1 MNTMIRNIFMAAVCS
16 VAFSGI
22 LVAQELFP
30 SQPQKEKT
38 CAVQPFYAVSAGDS
52 FEVILQ
58 EGPCSVKLNTDE
70 ALQPYITVAVR
81 DSILYIDYDEKA
93 VPSDIKRVYRG
104 VNAPTPILRA
114 TVWAPALSGIRGLQ
128 NAVIKGNGTV
138 FSDGMELYLSDKAA
152 VRDLKLD
159 VDHAKVKMD
168 KNSTAILEI
177 LSETQLELS
186 LEDNSQIKLKYK
198 ARNLLMRE
206 TKNTTAFMEG
216 ESATATY
223 SIDGSARC
231 RDQHK
236 GNVLVVEAGGNS
248 EVSLSG
254 QVGDLTLKTERNANL
269 DALEMKTTRVK
280 ADMTGRSTANVNV
293 EEFLSVNL
301 TGGSALYYKGI
312 PAFQVGKIEKST
324 LMAYEEKEKE
334 K

>member
-1 MNTMIRNIFMAAVCS
+1 MIRNIFMAAVCS
-16 VAFSGI
+16 VVFSGI
-22 LVAQELFP
+22 LAAQELFP
-30 SQPQKEKT
+30 SQPQKVKT
-38 CAVQPFYAVSAGDS
+38 CVVQPFYAVSAGDN
-52 FEVILQ
+52 FEVVLQ
-58 EGPCSVKLNTDE
+58 EGPCSVKLSTDE
-70 ALQPYITVAVR
+70 ALQPYIKVSVR

-114 TVWAPALSGIRGLQ
+114 DVWAPALSGIRGLE

-152 VRDLKLD
+152 VRDLRLD
-159 VDHAKVKMD
+159 ADHAKVKMD

-248 EVSLSG
+248 EISLSG